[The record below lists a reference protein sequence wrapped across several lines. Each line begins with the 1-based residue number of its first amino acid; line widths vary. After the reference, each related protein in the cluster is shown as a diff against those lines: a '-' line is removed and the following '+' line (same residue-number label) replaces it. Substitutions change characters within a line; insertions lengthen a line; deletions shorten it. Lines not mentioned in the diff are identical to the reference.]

1 MTLAATG
8 EVYEVV
14 LECRQ
19 EGQQVMNV
27 LHFRALTPTD
37 NVELRLLRALVECLL
52 TVLLPGSTS
61 NLQFVKCRGKRVYP
75 DLGPV
80 LEVGPELNDV
90 IQGADVGD
98 SVPTFVSVCANIH
111 TSRGGKVGRGRM
123 FIFGVPE
130 GATQGSYIQTT
141 NPYWTVIL
149 QYLACIAAKFITQGD
164 PPAANRWQIGVH
176 SRKLGG
182 KKAPYTVE
190 GFAPAVSIIPNNRL
204 ASTVSRKVG
213 HGR

>member
-1 MTLAATG
+1 VTPAATG

-27 LHFRALTPTD
+27 LHFRALTPSD

-61 NLQFVKCRGKRVYP
+61 NLQFVKCRGKRVFP

-80 LEVGPELNDV
+80 LEVGPELGDV
-90 IQGADVGD
+90 VQGADVGD

-111 TSRGGKVGRGRM
+111 TTRGGKVGRGRM

-130 GATQGSYIQTT
+130 GATQGSYIQ
-141 NPYWTVIL
+141 
-149 QYLACIAAKFITQGD
+149 GD
-164 PPAANRWQIGVH
+164 PPAANRWQIGVQ

-182 KKAPYTVE
+182 AKAPYTVE